1 VDFAL
6 LKCSGD
12 FAKDVDPI
20 PLADRYPSD
29 QSSVTT
35 FGSPRC
41 EWPSLQVLR
50 LNRKEGQILSWK
62 PEAIG
67 GRSGSSIID
76 YTDEG
81 PRVVGLLTWAG
92 GGDTGGG
99 TQHVTQ
105 SIANVG
111 KYSASG
117 FTAPDFFGAIGV
129 TDDRVEGTD
138 VTVPVFNFTETHYI
152 PNLLVTGA
160 YKLTLFNLTGKVN
173 GATFK
178 GFAKGEVLF
187 LGASGSKRGLDDW
200 EITFRFAA
208 SPNVAGLSLGSITGI
223 AKEGWQ
229 YLWVRFI
236 DDEDTT
242 AKALI
247 KRPVSAYVE
256 QVYSYGDFSGL
267 GIGV

>member
-1 VDFAL
+1 MPAPVIVERFDSKEISESKDNPSVDLIYMIMNTEDYATANGLMASTIPAKF
-6 LKCSGD
+6 GD
-12 FAKDVDPI
+12 LFLDDYHIVHQGNGVWEGTA
-20 PLADRYPSD
+20 RY
-29 QSSVTT
+29 V
-35 FGSPRC
+35 
-41 EWPSLQVLR
+41 
-50 LNRKEGQILSWK
+50 KWK
-62 PEAIG
+62 SE
-67 GRSGSSIID
+67 SQYSF
-76 YTDEG
+76 
-81 PRVVGLLTWAG
+81 
-92 GGDTGGG
+92 DTGGG

-267 GIGV
+267 GIGI

>member
-1 VDFAL
+1 MVEPVIIERFDSKEATESKDSPTHDL
-6 LKCSGD
+6 VYMIMNTEQYSVAKNLMASAVPDKVGD
-12 FAKDVDPI
+12 LFLDDYHIVH
-20 PLADRYPSD
+20 LGNG
-29 QSSVTT
+29 V
-35 FGSPRC
+35 
-41 EWPSLQVLR
+41 W
-50 LNRKEGQILSWK
+50 EGTAHYVKWK
-62 PEAIG
+62 SE
-67 GRSGSSIID
+67 SQYSF
-76 YTDEG
+76 
-81 PRVVGLLTWAG
+81 
-92 GGDTGGG
+92 DTGGG

-111 KYSASG
+111 KYAATG
-117 FTAPDFFGAIGV
+117 FTAPDFMGAIGV

-138 VTVPVFNFTETHYI
+138 ITVPVFNFTETHYI
-152 PNLLVTGA
+152 EKALVTGA
-160 YKLTLFNLTGKVN
+160 YKLALFSLTGKVN
-173 GATFK
+173 GSGFK

-223 AKEGWQ
+223 SKEGWQ

-236 DDEDTT
+236 DDEDPT

-256 QVYSYGDFSGL
+256 QVYSYGDFSNL

>member
-1 VDFAL
+1 MADPTIIERFDSKEATESKDSPTHDLVYMIMNTEQYAVAKNLMASAVPD
-6 LKCSGD
+6 KVGD
-12 FAKDVDPI
+12 LFLDDYHIVH
-20 PLADRYPSD
+20 LGNG
-29 QSSVTT
+29 V
-35 FGSPRC
+35 
-41 EWPSLQVLR
+41 W
-50 LNRKEGQILSWK
+50 EGTAHYVKWK
-62 PEAIG
+62 SE
-67 GRSGSSIID
+67 SQYSF
-76 YTDEG
+76 
-81 PRVVGLLTWAG
+81 
-92 GGDTGGG
+92 DTGGG

-111 KYSASG
+111 KYAATG
-117 FTAPDFFGAIGV
+117 FTAPDFMGAIGV

-138 VTVPVFNFTETHYI
+138 ITVPVFNFTETHYI
-152 PNLLVTGA
+152 EKALVTGA
-160 YKLTLFNLTGKVN
+160 YKLALFSLTGKVN
-173 GATFK
+173 GSGFK

-208 SPNVAGLSLGSITGI
+208 SPNVAGLSLGSISGI
-223 AKEGWQ
+223 SKEGWQ

-236 DDEDTT
+236 DDEDPT

-256 QVYSYGDFSGL
+256 QVYSYGNFANL

>member
-1 VDFAL
+1 MVEPVIIERFDSKEATESKDSPTHDL
-6 LKCSGD
+6 VYMIMNTEQYSVAKNLMASAVPDKVGD
-12 FAKDVDPI
+12 LFLDDYHIVH
-20 PLADRYPSD
+20 LGNG
-29 QSSVTT
+29 V
-35 FGSPRC
+35 
-41 EWPSLQVLR
+41 W
-50 LNRKEGQILSWK
+50 EGTAHYVKWK
-62 PEAIG
+62 SE
-67 GRSGSSIID
+67 SQYSF
-76 YTDEG
+76 
-81 PRVVGLLTWAG
+81 
-92 GGDTGGG
+92 DTGGG

-105 SIANVG
+105 SIVNVG
-111 KYSASG
+111 KYAATG
-117 FTAPDFFGAIGV
+117 FTAPDFMGAIGV

-138 VTVPVFNFTETHYI
+138 ITVPVFNFTETHYI
-152 PNLLVTGA
+152 EKALVTGA
-160 YKLTLFNLTGKVN
+160 YKLALFSLTGKVN
-173 GATFK
+173 GSGFK

-223 AKEGWQ
+223 SKEGWQ

-236 DDEDTT
+236 DDEDPT

-256 QVYSYGDFSGL
+256 QVYSYGDFSNL

>member
-1 VDFAL
+1 MADPTIIERFDSKEATESKDSPTHDLVYMIMNTEQYAVAKNLMASAVPD
-6 LKCSGD
+6 KVGD
-12 FAKDVDPI
+12 LFLDDYHIVH
-20 PLADRYPSD
+20 LGNG
-29 QSSVTT
+29 V
-35 FGSPRC
+35 
-41 EWPSLQVLR
+41 W
-50 LNRKEGQILSWK
+50 EGTAHYVKWK
-62 PEAIG
+62 SE
-67 GRSGSSIID
+67 SQYSF
-76 YTDEG
+76 
-81 PRVVGLLTWAG
+81 
-92 GGDTGGG
+92 DTGGG

-111 KYSASG
+111 KYAATG
-117 FTAPDFFGAIGV
+117 FTAPDFMGAIGV

-138 VTVPVFNFTETHYI
+138 ITVPVFNFTETHYI
-152 PNLLVTGA
+152 EKALVTGT
-160 YKLTLFNLTGKVN
+160 YKLALFNLTGKVN
-173 GATFK
+173 GSGFK

-208 SPNVAGLSLGSITGI
+208 SPNVVGLSLGSITGI
-223 AKEGWQ
+223 SKEGWQ

-236 DDEDTT
+236 DDEDPT

-256 QVYSYGDFSGL
+256 QVYSYGDFSNL

>member
-1 VDFAL
+1 MADPTIIERFDSKEATESKDSPTHDLVYMIMNTEQYSVAKNLMASAVPD
-6 LKCSGD
+6 KVGD
-12 FAKDVDPI
+12 LFLDDYHIVH
-20 PLADRYPSD
+20 LGNG
-29 QSSVTT
+29 V
-35 FGSPRC
+35 
-41 EWPSLQVLR
+41 W
-50 LNRKEGQILSWK
+50 EGTAHYVKWK
-62 PEAIG
+62 SE
-67 GRSGSSIID
+67 SQYSF
-76 YTDEG
+76 
-81 PRVVGLLTWAG
+81 
-92 GGDTGGG
+92 DTGGG

-105 SIANVG
+105 SIVNVG
-111 KYSASG
+111 KYAATG
-117 FTAPDFFGAIGV
+117 FTAPDFMGAIGV

-138 VTVPVFNFTETHYI
+138 ITVPVFNFTETHYI
-152 PNLLVTGA
+152 EKALVTGA
-160 YKLTLFNLTGKVN
+160 YKLALFSLTGKVN
-173 GATFK
+173 GSGFK

-223 AKEGWQ
+223 SKEGWQ

-236 DDEDTT
+236 DDEDPT

-256 QVYSYGDFSGL
+256 QVYSYGDFSNL

>member
-1 VDFAL
+1 MADPTIIERFDSKEATESKDSPTHDLVYMIMNTEQYAVAKNLMASAVPD
-6 LKCSGD
+6 KVGD
-12 FAKDVDPI
+12 LFLDDYHIVH
-20 PLADRYPSD
+20 LGNG
-29 QSSVTT
+29 V
-35 FGSPRC
+35 
-41 EWPSLQVLR
+41 W
-50 LNRKEGQILSWK
+50 EGTAHYVKWK
-62 PEAIG
+62 SE
-67 GRSGSSIID
+67 SQYSF
-76 YTDEG
+76 
-81 PRVVGLLTWAG
+81 
-92 GGDTGGG
+92 DTGGG

-111 KYSASG
+111 KYAATG
-117 FTAPDFFGAIGV
+117 FTAPDFMGAIGV

-138 VTVPVFNFTETHYI
+138 ITVPVFNFTETHYI
-152 PNLLVTGA
+152 EKALVTGT
-160 YKLTLFNLTGKVN
+160 YKLALFNLTGKVN
-173 GATFK
+173 GSGFK

-223 AKEGWQ
+223 SKEGWQ

-236 DDEDTT
+236 DDEDPT

-256 QVYSYGDFSGL
+256 QVYSYGDFSNL